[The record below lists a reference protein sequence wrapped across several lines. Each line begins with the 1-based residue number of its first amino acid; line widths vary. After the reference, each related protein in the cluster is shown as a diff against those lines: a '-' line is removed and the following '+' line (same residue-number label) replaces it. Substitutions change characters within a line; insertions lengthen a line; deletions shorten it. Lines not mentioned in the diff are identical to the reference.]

1 MPSGRGMESQGSDV
15 HAHSYNI
22 VHALADGQA
31 GWGTTPV
38 VAAVGR
44 EQEEGGAD
52 GCTRANKEQEQFY
65 GRVRRSLL
73 SLCQYRPKKMTRHMP
88 EFTVVAPQQSN
99 ERRLGE
105 ASASATHWVCP
116 ASCALAPAW

>member
-1 MPSGRGMESQGSDV
+1 MPSGRGVESQGSDV

-44 EQEEGGAD
+44 KQEEEVQMVVHAR
-52 GCTRANKEQEQFY
+52 TKSKSNFTAEFV
-65 GRVRRSLL
+65 GRSYCCVSTGRIR
-73 SLCQYRPKKMTRHMP
+73 
-88 EFTVVAPQQSN
+88 
-99 ERRLGE
+99 
-105 ASASATHWVCP
+105 
-116 ASCALAPAW
+116 